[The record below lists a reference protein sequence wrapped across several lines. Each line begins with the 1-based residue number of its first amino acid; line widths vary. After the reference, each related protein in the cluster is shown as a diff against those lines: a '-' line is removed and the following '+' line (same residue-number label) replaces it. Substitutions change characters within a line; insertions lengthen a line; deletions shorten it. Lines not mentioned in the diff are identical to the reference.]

1 MSEQSIVTGNLQS
14 VRKSIRL
21 VDATLRD
28 GGLVN
33 NFAFSDEFAR
43 ALYKTNIAAGVNIME
58 FGYRASQR
66 IFDKSKFGKW
76 KFSTEQDIREIVGEN
91 NSDMAISVMCDVGR
105 TDLDKENLT
114 CEESVV
120 DMYRV
125 ACYINQIPSAVEMV
139 EHFKKLGYET
149 CCNIMAISKNK
160 ERDVKFALEEVG
172 KSPVDV
178 IYIVDSF
185 GALYPEEIRRLTDT
199 YLEIGQKYNKKIGIH
214 AHNNQQLA
222 FANTIEAC
230 AMGVDYLDAT
240 VSGLG
245 RGAGNC
251 FLEAM
256 LGFLKN
262 PRYKI
267 EPMVKFIRDYILPLK
282 KGLTWGYDVPYL
294 MTGIFNAHPSAAIE
308 FIKDKRTDY
317 EEFLN
322 ELYEID

>member
-1 MSEQSIVTGNLQS
+1 MTGNLQS
-14 VRKSIRL
+14 VRKSIKL

-33 NFAFSDEFAR
+33 NFYFEDDFVK
-43 ALYKTNIAAGVNIME
+43 ALYRANLASGVNIME
-58 FGYRASQR
+58 FGYRVSDKL
-66 IFDKSKFGKW
+66 FDRSKFGKW
-76 KFSTEQDIREIVGEN
+76 KFTDEEAIREVVGEN
-91 NSDMAISVMCDVGR
+91 DSDMDISVMCDVGR
-105 TDLDKENLT
+105 VDLKEQTLPRT
-114 CEESVV
+114 ESVV

-139 EHFKKLGYET
+139 EHFHNLGYFT
-149 CCNIMAISKNK
+149 SCNIMAISKNK
-160 ERDVKFALEEVG
+160 EMDLKYALEEVG
-172 KSPVDV
+172 KSCVDV

-185 GALYPEEIRRLTDT
+185 GALYPEEIRRITDM
-199 YLEIGQKYNKKIGIH
+199 YLEVGEKYDKKIGIH

-251 FLEAM
+251 FSEAL

-262 PRYKI
+262 PRYKL
-267 EPMVKFIRDYILPLK
+267 EPMLAFLREYILPLK
-282 KGLTWGYDVPYL
+282 KKMAWGYDVPYL

-308 FIKDKRTDY
+308 FIKQGRTDY
-317 EEFLN
+317 EQFLN
-322 ELYEID
+322 ELYGID